1 MSSAPRTP
9 TSPSMILAHFAPKI
23 ATIMHDALGDLD
35 DLEIG

>member
-1 MSSAPRTP
+1 
-9 TSPSMILAHFAPKI
+9 MILVHFAPKI